1 MTQDSPLVSV
11 VIPAYN
17 AEQFIER
24 TLVSV
29 LNQTYGHLEII
40 VVDDGSCDRTA
51 EIVQTLAH
59 QDARIVLLQQQ
70 NAGVAAAR
78 NAGIRHA
85 QGAFIAP
92 LDADDIWY
100 PENIAKQLDCL
111 QQGNRSLGL
120 CYAWTIDIDHKDRLL
135 PNFRAAQIT
144 GSVTRTLLCHNF
156 LGNAS
161 ASLIRRECFD
171 AVGDYDCSFNQKQ
184 IQGCEDWD
192 LYLRIAEQYEF
203 CVAPHFLIGYRR
215 TPESMSSKNTLKM
228 AQSHSYM
235 LQKARSRDKETPNFF
250 YRLSSSSFYMYL
262 ARQSSLNHKSRCT
275 LQWLLTALKLDP
287 ITVPWRYG
295 FYLLLLKSLIT
306 LSPDRISD
314 LLKTIQSLLLS
325 PYQLPQQTCSSTTQ
339 PSAFRIQ
346 FKLLVGNTFHTLM
359 SRYPQCRRQPKTANP
374 VSIGLPAGI
383 KQPTGIQNS

>member
-1 MTQDSPLVSV
+1 MSHDNPLVSV

-51 EIVQTLAH
+51 DIVQTLAR
-59 QDARIVLLQQQ
+59 QDERIILLQQE

-78 NAGIRHA
+78 NTGIHHA
-85 QGAFIAP
+85 QGTFIAP

-100 PENIAKQLDCL
+100 PENIAQQLDCL
-111 QQGNRSLGL
+111 QQGNSSLGL
-120 CYAWTIDIDHKDRLL
+120 CYAWTVDIDHDDQLL
-135 PNFRAAQIT
+135 RNFRAAQIT
-144 GSVTRTLLCHNF
+144 GSVARTLLCHNF

-171 AVGDYDCSFNQKQ
+171 TVGDYDCSFNQKQ

-203 CVAPHFLIGYRR
+203 CVAPQFLVGYRR

-235 LQKARSRDKETPNFF
+235 LEKARSRGGEAPNFF

-262 ARQSSLNHKSRCT
+262 ARQSSLNNRPHDT
-275 LQWLLTALKLDP
+275 LQWLLTALKRDLL
-287 ITVPWRYG
+287 TVPWRYG
-295 FYLLLLKSLIT
+295 FYLLMLKSLIA
-306 LSPDRISD
+306 LSPDRISN
-314 LLKTIQSLLLS
+314 LLKTIRSLLTS
-325 PYQLPQQTCSSTTQ
+325 PDQLLKQMQSSVTQ
-339 PSAFRIQ
+339 PSASRIQ

-359 SRYPQCRRQPKTANP
+359 SHYPQRSRKPKTVNSA
-374 VSIGLPAGI
+374 SIGLPASI
-383 KQPTGIQNS
+383 K